1 MAQLSIDPIQT
12 YYRVAGSLIGRI
24 LLYFAAGWSGIFL
37 TRISLGFREPGDLL
51 DWSGLFSGMFDGGWI
66 MELLAM
72 VGWPITAM
80 ITSASFSVWLF
91 LPTLLVMAVTFVVF
105 IYTEEPAPAWWIGL
119 TTFVSL
125 IFMISLEDQATWV
138 SWTVLIFI
146 LSGLGAAFWWALRV
160 WHPELVESVG
170 ALFSG
175 RGGGK
180 PNPAG
185 YSQIR
190 KKAPPGAWGTP
201 LKGWDDNDSKS

>member
-24 LLYFAAGWSGIFL
+24 LLYFAAGWCGIL
-37 TRISLGFREPGDLL
+37 LARISLGFQEPGDLL
-51 DWSGLFSGMFDGGWI
+51 DWSGMGSEVFSGGWI

-80 ITSASFSVWLF
+80 MVSAAFSVWLF
-91 LPTLLVMAVTFVVF
+91 LLTMLVMAVAFVVF

-119 TTFVSL
+119 TAFVSV
-125 IFMISLEDQATWV
+125 IFMIALEKHATWV
-138 SWTVLIFI
+138 SWSVLIFI

-175 RGGGK
+175 RGEGR
-180 PNPAG
+180 PDPSS

-190 KKAPPGAWGTP
+190 KKAPPGAWGNP
-201 LKGWDDNDSKS
+201 LKGWDDQAPKS